1 MFLDWILS
9 ELIIA
14 LIVGCAGTIF
24 IYLRRKFKCQNTIQT
39 QLDNLDK
46 KFNALIKIH
55 MLLLEK
61 THPEL
66 VKEYEKLIDIGTK

>member
-1 MFLDWILS
+1 MFLDFILS
-9 ELIIA
+9 EIIVT
-14 LIVGCAGTIF
+14 LIVICAGAIF
-24 IYLRRKFKCQNTIQT
+24 VYLRKKFKCQNTIQT
-39 QLDNLDK
+39 QLDDLNK

-55 MLLLEK
+55 MMLLEK